1 MFYRR
6 RKMKAVAA
14 QASPAPSPPSATSW
28 VEIAPTGESDRGR
41 RLQGKPG
48 FSQCREVREDPGEGR
63 TREVCLLTREAQ
75 EEGLQEAG
83 GERRECGGTLLG
95 TAELWGTCFTPVH
108 AVGGQGRCRV
118 SRRTWNSADINSYCY
133 CHYFPGPTND
143 FIDGE

>member
-1 MFYRR
+1 MRSRGDVLKVWKGLIPASGERALFYRR

-48 FSQCREVREDPGEGR
+48 FSQCWEVREDPGEER

-83 GERRECGGTLLG
+83 VGGLRGDMEDREVERRNWVWE
-95 TAELWGTCFTPVH
+95 E
-108 AVGGQGRCRV
+108 QR
-118 SRRTWNSADINSYCY
+118 
-133 CHYFPGPTND
+133 D
-143 FIDGE
+143 FSSETQDHKAKR

>member
-1 MFYRR
+1 MRSRGDVLKVWKGLIPASGERALFYRR

-48 FSQCREVREDPGEGR
+48 FNQCREVREDPGEGR
-63 TREVCLLTREAQ
+63 AREVCLLTREAQ

-83 GERRECGGTLLG
+83 VGGLRGDMEDREVERRNWVWE
-95 TAELWGTCFTPVH
+95 E
-108 AVGGQGRCRV
+108 QR
-118 SRRTWNSADINSYCY
+118 
-133 CHYFPGPTND
+133 D
-143 FIDGE
+143 FSSETQDHKAKR

>member
-1 MFYRR
+1 MRSRGDVLKVWKGLIPASGERALFYRR

-14 QASPAPSPPSATSW
+14 QASPAPSLPSAMSW

-83 GERRECGGTLLG
+83 VGGLRGDMEDREVERRNWVWE
-95 TAELWGTCFTPVH
+95 E
-108 AVGGQGRCRV
+108 QR
-118 SRRTWNSADINSYCY
+118 
-133 CHYFPGPTND
+133 D
-143 FIDGE
+143 FSSETQDHKAKR